1 MVLWVVTMD
10 GHAVDQ
16 HHTAKVGVVNMVDVM
31 VAIANLHNH
40 LLEMVDIDVV
50 LILVLEAVVT
60 KQMEPRVQV
69 IVI

>member
-16 HHTAKVGVVNMVDVM
+16 HHMLKEDLVNMVDVM